1 MTNEPAPLTDL
12 LDESHAW
19 DAALTE
25 TSVTPSEIA
34 FTPEGILAS
43 GSQLPVRPG
52 VWKKLLKTAGAP
64 VVYFGKRTPSL
75 RAAALQEHL
84 RGGVFGSRPR
94 LVFRE
99 GQLETIARGE
109 LVDLT
114 FGEVLEA
121 TLDVCERR
129 DERLFVARIGRSEE
143 RLSLE
148 LISSSAT
155 LDVRRGDVVKAG
167 IEIIHE
173 RYGANATQIQAF
185 IYRLVCLNGMT
196 RKECVSNDN
205 LARTR
210 RLPITLASARELQ
223 MEQIRRLVGQTL
235 QGLEPQ
241 LMEIRA
247 TSERPANVEE
257 LLLRWLQRA
266 RIAPRTMMPRLLEAW
281 RLEGSEATQYG
292 AVNALTR
299 VGTHDPELSDRQRRV
314 LASLGGLLAF
324 SNVHICPRCFSVL
337 GNGNDGVEDVA

>member
-1 MTNEPAPLTDL
+1 MNRQPLTDL
-12 LDESHAW
+12 LIESRAW
-19 DAALTE
+19 DAELLEVPVGPSALTFNAGGVCVEGQQFGVSEE
-25 TSVTPSEIA
+25 T
-34 FTPEGILAS
+34 
-43 GSQLPVRPG
+43 
-52 VWKKLLKTAGAP
+52 WKKVLRKVGAP
-64 VVYFGKRTPSL
+64 ARYFKKRTPEL
-75 RAAALQEHL
+75 RALALQEHL
-84 RGGVFGSRPR
+84 KEGAFGGKPSVIFRGNA
-94 LVFRE
+94 LA
-99 GQLETIARGE
+99 TICSGE
-109 LVDLT
+109 LIDLS
-114 FGEVLEA
+114 FSEVLGA
-121 TLDVCERR
+121 ALDACRERN
-129 DERLFVARIGRSEE
+129 EELFVARIGRSEE

-148 LISSSAT
+148 LIGSSAT
-155 LDVRRGDVVKAG
+155 IDVRPGDVVKAG

-210 RLPITLASARELQ
+210 RLPVTLASARELQ
-223 MEQIRRLVGQTL
+223 IEQIRRLVGQTL

-281 RLEGSEATQYG
+281 RLEGSEATHYG

-299 VGTHDPELSDRQRRV
+299 VGTHDSELSDRQRRV

-337 GNGNDGVEDVA
+337 GNGSDEAEEAV